1 MLKLFVCLIAGALFG
16 VGLALAGMTNPVKVL
31 DFLDVAGHW
40 DPSLAF
46 VMGGAVMVTL
56 VAFALVLK
64 RGKPW
69 LAERFYLPSAV
80 ALDRRLIA
88 GAAIFGVGWGLTGY
102 CPGPALASVLSSNTE
117 VWLFVPAM
125 LLGGWL
131 DRTIHPRHK

>member
-31 DFLDVAGHW
+31 DFLDVTGHW

-56 VAFALVLK
+56 VAFAFILK
-64 RGKPW
+64 RNRPW
-69 LAERFYLPSAV
+69 LATRFYLPSAV
-80 ALDRRLIA
+80 KVDHRLLA

-131 DRTIHPRHK
+131 ERTLHPRQK

>member
-16 VGLALAGMTNPVKVL
+16 VGLALAGVTNPVKVL

-56 VAFALVLK
+56 VAFSLVLK
-64 RGKPW
+64 RDKPW
-69 LAERFYLPSAV
+69 LAARFYLPSAV

-102 CPGPALASVLSSNTE
+102 WPGPALASVLSSNTE

-131 DRTIHPRHK
+131 DRTLHPRHK